1 MAGARL
7 LESPVLAY
15 GGWPRPDMR
24 GMHGWLGPEPAG
36 RVNVTEGQI
45 SAAVAAKLIM
55 VTERHLRRLV
65 ADGWIRK
72 TKTRASH
79 VNSQCPTAS

>member
-1 MAGARL
+1 
-7 LESPVLAY
+7 
-15 GGWPRPDMR
+15 
-24 GMHGWLGPEPAG
+24 
-36 RVNVTEGQI
+36 VNVTEGQI